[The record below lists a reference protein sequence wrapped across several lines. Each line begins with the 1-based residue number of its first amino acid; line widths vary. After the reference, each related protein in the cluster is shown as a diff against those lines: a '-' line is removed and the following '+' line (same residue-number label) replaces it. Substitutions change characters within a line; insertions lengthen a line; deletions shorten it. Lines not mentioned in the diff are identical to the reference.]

1 MTFCGHCVIPDI
13 LCHVLL
19 KKLLREILN
28 HVVSRWDC
36 PILLQVRVFFFLDSW
51 KFLWKTHQW
60 MQLVWHLQHN
70 FLCVKQLSFSFSWSK
85 LNFLKAL
92 SVNNHFQLKCR
103 NFKSLLESS
112 FFFLR
117 SNTFHFTRRSTNR
130 FRNEFQPHKRIL
142 IAINLGFSKQ
152 NKTLKEQKY
161 FCPRSPDFK
170 WHERFL
176 GILDFSGHHMFSLK
190 HLL

>member
-1 MTFCGHCVIPDI
+1 MLYLAEIVPFCY
-13 LCHVLL
+13 
-19 KKLLREILN
+19 
-28 HVVSRWDC
+28 RWGF
-36 PILLQVRVFFFLDSW
+36 FFFLDSW

-60 MQLVWHLQHN
+60 MQLVWHLLVKKYFWTQFFVWN
-70 FLCVKQLSFSFSWSK
+70 SFLFHSHVANWTF
-85 LNFLKAL
+85 NFLKSL

-103 NFKSLLESS
+103 NFKSLLERS

-117 SNTFHFTRRSTNR
+117 SNSFHFTRRSTSR

-161 FCPRSPDFK
+161 FCPRPPDFK